1 MSFFEFANF
10 ILDNNK
16 NATVYTGIIPPIFFH
31 ENIMKSDIV
40 LSWKTDD
47 AKKKTATPPIDYNF
61 YQPTVNSYHVLLAWP
76 VKVSATIDSSTSI
89 TLNLKDF
96 WIKNFS
102 LDQLN
107 EKESTTFADLLAN
120 NHYYGLTITD
130 DVFNDIINQIFNK
143 IVSFRTQS
151 KKYPRIYYQLYSNSK
166 KITQLSN
173 LCHTNVEKTISEN
186 QTLLGNVDVYLRHCP
201 YLWTIPHDNTFK
213 LIKNKEFN
221 DWTEYA
227 AFMASQYNRG
237 VGNHRMID
245 IAKEQYVK
253 STAFD
258 IIRLEDIHTKSIV
271 EATLSDW
278 ENATTPSEKIQF
290 LKTCRLVDNSW
301 YTTKSGVYVCCNHEY
316 VMLNGKNAPTI
327 SYDNNKICVWCNE
340 VIETNTEDTNVFAEG
355 RIDINENNI
364 NEASIID
371 ENNNTTIDDMLKQER
386 LNKSISRRNAYMM
399 YRLKVVLD
407 RSVTQED
414 VNRYSPTMRAV
425 RKAVDLFLRL
435 YNMKPFK
442 NLFESIRE
450 VGLKFEQTQKF
461 DMSQT
466 ASVYRDILNHFNL
479 PIKTSDHTPNEV
491 ESYTKINTLL
501 LSYFTSRL
509 NHTRID
515 TRIFRFINSSQHIP
529 VNIIHTLGDAYAVA
543 IVDKKN
549 SVNFNDVYI
558 NPKTLMVEVIFNK
571 TYYESLMNENFK
583 QELRNMFVRLNSYF
597 TENIDINFKDR
608 KIVINDP
615 VLTFDKDVL
624 ELKQSNTTYTNVDY
638 YNILSYYADCGNPKV
653 IDHVKFNN
661 DVLISLNK
669 IGIIKLIKD
678 LTIIIY
684 NDLKSKELKDNT
696 ITLCE
701 DFLTS
706 YGTYSQL
713 SETCNENAYDDHI
726 VNLSKSVETPIET
739 KYNLDDMLYRNEC
752 KSIQFSTDY
761 HGDVL
766 TYNGAKFTKI
776 DANFKHSTSST
787 TYYTGE
793 LGQNG
798 SNFFTKIFSNKNF
811 KYILFTT
818 YRLGITYLLK
828 LYYNS
833 IQLED
838 SMNAV
843 FVLNG
848 FISDCRVKLWNT
860 TNTVLKDTI
869 LENGIKFRSTY
880 EYVLNDGNK
889 IEKLIDSFAYEV
901 ASYLMVIDSE
911 YSNIIDWIY
920 TELDWR
926 ALVSITPTEY
936 ENTLLATI
944 KYNERARR
952 RDENTDEENEEDQY
966 DIPIFI
972 DDDQYDILANND
984 DDVEAMDDGIQS
996 LYSDDLIID
1005 NEGMY

>member
-1 MSFFEFANF
+1 MSFLELTNF
-10 ILDNNK
+10 ILDNNN
-16 NATVYTGIIPPIFFH
+16 NATVYTGIIPPVLFH
-31 ENIMKSDIV
+31 ENIMKSDIT
-40 LSWKTDD
+40 LPWRND
-47 AKKKTATPPIDYNF
+47 AKKKTTTPPIDYNF

-76 VKVSATIDSSTSI
+76 VKVSAIIDNSTSI

-96 WIKNFS
+96 WIKNFDIGS
-102 LDQLN
+102 LN
-107 EKESTTFADLLAN
+107 IKESNTFTDLLAN

-130 DVFNDIINQIFNK
+130 DMFDGVINQIFNK
-143 IVSFRTQS
+143 IVSFQAQS
-151 KKYPRIYYQLYSNSK
+151 KKYPRIFYQLYSDSK
-166 KITQLSN
+166 KIKQLSN
-173 LCHTNVEKTISEN
+173 LCYTDVKNTISEN
-186 QTLLGNVDVYLRHCP
+186 QTLKDNVDVYLQHCP

-213 LIKNKEFN
+213 LIKNEEFN

-227 AFMASQYNRG
+227 AFMASQYDRG

-245 IAKEQYVK
+245 IAKDQYVK

-258 IIRLEDIHTKSIV
+258 IIRLKDINTKSIV
-271 EATLSDW
+271 EETPAGW
-278 ENATTPSEKIQF
+278 KNATTPSDKIEY
-290 LKTCRLVDNSW
+290 LKTCKLVDNSW
-301 YTTKSGVYVCCNHEY
+301 YTMPGGVYVCCNHEY
-316 VMLNGKNAPTI
+316 VMLNGRNSPTI
-327 SYDNNKICVWCNE
+327 SRDNNKICVWCNE

-355 RIDINENNI
+355 RIDINEINI

-371 ENNNTTIDDMLKQER
+371 ENNNTTVNDMLKQER
-386 LNKSISRRNAYMM
+386 LNKRISRRNAYIM

-407 RSVTQED
+407 RNVTQED
-414 VNRYSPTMRAV
+414 VNKYYPVMRNV
-425 RKAVDLFLRL
+425 RKNVDSFLKL
-435 YNMKPFK
+435 YNMKQYN
-442 NLFESIRE
+442 NLFDFIKK
-450 VGLKFEQTQKF
+450 VGLTFEQTRQF
-461 DMSQT
+461 DEKQAT
-466 ASVYRDILNHFNL
+466 LVYRDILNHFNL
-479 PIKTSDHTPNEV
+479 PINKSDRNSNGV
-491 ESYTKINTLL
+491 DSYTTINNLL

-515 TRIFRFINSSQHIP
+515 TRIFRFINNSQYIP
-529 VNIIHTLGDAYAVA
+529 VNTMHTLGDAYAVA
-543 IVDKKN
+543 IIDNKN

-558 NPKTLMVEVIFNK
+558 KPKTLMTNVIFNK
-571 TYYESLMNENFK
+571 TYYESLRNEKFN
-583 QELRNMFVRLNSYF
+583 QELRNLFSYLNAMLAK
-597 TENIDINFKDR
+597 NIDINFKDR

-615 VLTFDKDVL
+615 VLTLDKEVL
-624 ELKQSNTTYTNVDY
+624 EFKQSNTTYTNVDY
-638 YNILSYYADCGNPKV
+638 YNILSYYADCGSPKV

-669 IGIIKLIKD
+669 IGIIKLIKN
-678 LTIIIY
+678 LTNIIY
-684 NDLKSKELKDNT
+684 NDLKTKELKDDT
-696 ITLCE
+696 IDLCE
-701 DFLTS
+701 EFLTS

-739 KYNLDDMLYRNEC
+739 KYNLHDRLYRKGC

-761 HGDVL
+761 YDDVL

-776 DANFKHSTSST
+776 DANFQHSTPSMT
-787 TYYTGE
+787 HYTGM

-798 SNFFTKIFSNKNF
+798 SNFFTKIFSNTNF
-811 KYILFTT
+811 KDILFTT

-860 TNTVLKDTI
+860 TNTVLKGTI
-869 LENGIKFRSTY
+869 LEDNIKFRSTY
-880 EYVLNDGNK
+880 EYVLNDGNE

-952 RDENTDEENEEDQY
+952 RNENTDEENEDDQY